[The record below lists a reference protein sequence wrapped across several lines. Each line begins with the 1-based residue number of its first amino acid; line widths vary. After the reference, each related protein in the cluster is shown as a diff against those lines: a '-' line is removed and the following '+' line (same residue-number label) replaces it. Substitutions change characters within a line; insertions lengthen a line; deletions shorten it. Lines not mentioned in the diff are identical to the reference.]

1 MALNRAVKLQQ
12 IQCVVVAARQGSFR
26 RAALA
31 LNVQQSSV
39 SRHVQEL
46 EDHLGASLF
55 IRGAGGVELTQV
67 GAQFVA
73 DAEQALNQLSR
84 AAQLAGAIGEDA
96 RNTVRI
102 GAASIP
108 GSTRLPVALEA
119 FATAWPKHRFA
130 LHEASSADTL
140 AALHAGA
147 LDLAVV
153 LLVPRGGLGAD
164 VRPLWSEPL
173 LLAVPACERSRSRG
187 ELLLQDVGAEGL
199 ILPSDEIGDLIAAK
213 LATTFGDRFSGA
225 SCRAGPETALRLV
238 AMGQGRA
245 VVPASARS
253 LAPEG
258 VALRSILDAVLPVS
272 AVRLARNDKPSLRRL
287 LTLIADMSSPTGS
300 AAMAASLPAAAPPG
314 APARLQLVWG

>member
-39 SRHVQEL
+39 SRHIQDL
-46 EDHLGASLF
+46 EDHLGAPLF
-55 IRGAGGVELTQV
+55 IRGARGIELTEV
-67 GAQFVA
+67 GARFLA
-73 DAEQALNQLSR
+73 DAEQALNQLGR
-84 AAQLAGAIGEDA
+84 AAQLAGAVGEDA

-102 GAASIP
+102 GATSIP
-108 GSTRLPVALEA
+108 GSKLLPDALEA

-130 LHEASSADTL
+130 LHEAPSADTL

-147 LDLAVV
+147 LDLAIV
-153 LLVPRGGLGAD
+153 LSVPHGGPGAE
-164 VRPLWSEPL
+164 VWPIWSEAL
-173 LLAVPACERSRSRG
+173 LLAVPACECSRWRR
-187 ELLLQDVGAEGL
+187 ELSLQDVGAEGL
-199 ILPSDEIGDLIAAK
+199 ILPSGEIGDLIAAK
-213 LATTFGDRFSGA
+213 LATGIGDRFSGPV
-225 SCRAGPETALRLV
+225 CRAGSETALRLV

-245 VVPASARS
+245 VVPAGARG

-258 VALRSILDAVLPVS
+258 VALRPIFDTALPVS

-287 LTLIADMSSPTGS
+287 LTLIAEVTRLAHGGTR
-300 AAMAASLPAAAPPG
+300 ASLPAAQPAD
-314 APARLQLVWG
+314 APARLHVVRG